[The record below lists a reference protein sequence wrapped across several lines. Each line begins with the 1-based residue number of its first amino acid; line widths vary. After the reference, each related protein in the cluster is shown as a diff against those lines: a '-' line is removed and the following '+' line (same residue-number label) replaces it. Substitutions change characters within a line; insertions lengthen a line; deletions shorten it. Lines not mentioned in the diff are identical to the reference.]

1 MKALFFKQRLI
12 DFSPLITRTF
22 SFREYQSAFELAQQK
37 DSLKVLLRFDERRN
51 VFHKLKNTR

>member
-12 DFSPLITRTF
+12 DVSPLITRTF
-22 SFREYQSAFELAQQK
+22 SFREYQSAFELARQK